1 MWRIVQWILNAAIS
15 PSDAERAFNGVDT
28 VSLADCADIAA
39 RIVCVLEQPP
49 ALTKEE
55 GHG

>member
-1 MWRIVQWILNAAIS
+1 MAQWILNATIS
-15 PSDAERAFNGVDT
+15 PLDAERAFNGIDAL
-28 VSLADCADIAA
+28 SLADCADIAV